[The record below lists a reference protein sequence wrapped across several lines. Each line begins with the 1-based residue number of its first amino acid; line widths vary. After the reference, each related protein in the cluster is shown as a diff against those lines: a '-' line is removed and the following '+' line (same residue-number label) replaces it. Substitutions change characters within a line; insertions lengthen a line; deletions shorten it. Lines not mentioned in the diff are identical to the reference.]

1 MSPEL
6 NHAAKEPLRS
16 RAGDMA
22 PLTMQEP
29 PPTIADEGVKV
40 WSVSSP
46 GPRRVMLAV
55 PDTIAVLAAGGAG
68 RMM

>member
-1 MSPEL
+1 MLPEL
-6 NHAAKEPLRS
+6 NHTAKEPLRT
-16 RAGDMA
+16 RAGDMV

-29 PPTIADEGVKV
+29 PPTLADEGAKV

-46 GPRRVMLAV
+46 GPRRVRLAV
-55 PDTIAVLAAGGAG
+55 PDTLASFAPGGAG

>member
-16 RAGDMA
+16 RAGDMV

-29 PPTIADEGVKV
+29 PPTLADEGTKV

-46 GPRRVMLAV
+46 GPRRVMPAV
-55 PDTIAVLAAGGAG
+55 PDTLADLAAGGAG